1 MMPAFFFLLIRSW
14 KNRVFSRFRRLRNPR
29 YLISALAGL
38 AYLYFAFVH
47 EPFIHRS
54 EIPRETLP
62 VDPGVRFFV
71 ETLFACMLLAV
82 VLFQWFF
89 SSTRTQLFNE
99 AEVQFLFPAPV
110 SRGAL
115 LNYRIGKAQIGVLFG
130 TLISFIVFGRG
141 RFFPHAVFALFTIWG
156 VYSIVYLY
164 RVAVLLGKQSLERQG
179 AKGRQRKAWVLA
191 VVLIAAIFVLA
202 SARRFCTPPPAAGH
216 LTPENLFSWLKLV
229 AESGPVF
236 YVLSPFRL
244 LVQPAFATGLSD
256 FIRRFI
262 PLVLVIAAIYAWI
275 RRTNAG
281 FEEAALGQSPGGEIP
296 ASDSG
301 SGTRRV
307 IIRKPRRPPFRLTP
321 QGSAPIAIYWKNLS
335 LAGGLSL
342 RQTIPALAALS
353 IFAILIA
360 PLSGEQAPMII
371 GSACASL
378 AGILTLMGPII
389 FRDDLRT
396 DLKNIDLL
404 KAYPVPGWGI
414 VLGEV
419 LGPAT
424 VLSILQWLLV
434 LLAAGVL
441 PSLEGHPWSVSH
453 RIYIA
458 LAAALLLPCLS
469 FIGILVQN
477 AAVLLLP
484 GWIHVGREHQRGV
497 EAMGQRLISGIAT
510 LISLVIAAIP
520 SSVLFVLMWLA
531 GYWLIGLAIVPIAA
545 FVAAFGLLVESVIGI
560 LLLGR
565 LFEKFDPAK
574 ELG

>member
-1 MMPAFFFLLIRSW
+1 MSRAFLFLLIRSW
-14 KNRVFSRFRRLRNPR
+14 KNRVLSRLRRLRNPR

-62 VDPGVRFFV
+62 VAPGARFFV

-89 SSTRTQLFNE
+89 SSIRTQLFNE

-115 LNYRIGKAQIGVLFG
+115 LNYRIGKAQVGIVFG
-130 TLISFIVFGRG
+130 TLVSFIVLGRG
-141 RFFPHAVFALFTIWG
+141 RFFPNAVFALITIWA
-156 VYSIVYLY
+156 VYSILYLY
-164 RVAVLLGKQSLERQG
+164 RVAVLLVKQSLERQG

-191 VVLIAAIFVLA
+191 AVLIAAIFLSA
-202 SARRFCTPPPAAGH
+202 SARRFYPPPPAPGH
-216 LTPENLFSWLKLV
+216 LTPENLFLWLKLV
-229 AESGPVF
+229 VETGPVF
-236 YVLSPFRL
+236 YVLSPFRS
-244 LVQPAFATGLSD
+244 LVQPAFATGLSN
-256 FIRRFI
+256 FIQRFI
-262 PLVLVIAAIYAWI
+262 PLALVIAAIYAWI
-275 RRTNAG
+275 RRSNAG
-281 FEEAALGQSPGGEIP
+281 FEEAALGQSPGGEVP

-307 IIRKPRRPPFRLTP
+307 IIRKPRRPPFQLAP
-321 QGSAPIAIYWKNLS
+321 KGFAPIAIYWKNLS

-342 RQTIPALAALS
+342 QQTIPALAALS

-360 PLSGEQAPMII
+360 RLSGEQAPMII

-434 LLAAGVL
+434 LLAAGAL
-441 PSLEGHPWSVSH
+441 PSLEAHPWKASH
-453 RIYIA
+453 RIYVA
-458 LAAALLLPCLS
+458 LGAAMLLPCLS

-484 GWIHVGREHQRGV
+484 GWIHLGREHQRGV

-520 SSVLFVLMWLA
+520 STVLFALMWFV

-565 LFEKFDPAK
+565 LFEKFDPSK